1 MKTINPKKYPDAIK
15 TKMIAPC
22 GMNCALCIAFHR
34 EKNTCPG
41 CLGMDTNKSNYCRK
55 CIIKNCDKLDL
66 NGRKKYCYTCSD
78 FPCKRMKQLDK
89 RYSTK
94 YGMSM
99 IENQNYIKKHGIRE
113 FVKNERNR
121 WTCSHCGALISVH
134 RQHCF
139 YCEEQRN
146 YKNELP

>member
-1 MKTINPKKYPDAIK
+1 MGVFVILFGEGFDMKTEL
-15 TKMIAPC
+15 IAPC

-34 EKNTCPG
+34 EKNICPG
-41 CLGMDTNKSNYCRK
+41 CLGDDKNIPKSCKN

-66 NGRKKYCYTCSD
+66 NGRKKYCYTCND

-99 IENQNYIKKHGIRE
+99 IENQKYIKKHGIRE

-121 WTCSHCGALISVH
+121 WTCKHCGGLISVH
-134 RQHCF
+134 RQDCL
-139 YCEEQRN
+139 YCNQT
-146 YKNELP
+146 KI